1 MRVYKEKIG
10 LRIASQNH
18 CMRNNIV
25 DNNEVAGQ
33 RPDENEND
41 KNNIVDIDGPED
53 VDPSGK

>member
-1 MRVYKEKIG
+1 
-10 LRIASQNH
+10 
-18 CMRNNIV
+18 MRNNIV